1 MLALKILIFEETAI
15 DNAPDNND
23 VDETKIP
30 KGKSIAHHILFHK
43 AVCFDIETGGEKCGI
58 IQISCECFQ
67 ILNGEGERKG
77 TFDEYV
83 NTVSNAVWIEATSR
97 VSHKFHRYH
106 LRIVNAKSIHEVWE
120 RFSTFIKSVGI
131 KKES

>member
-1 MLALKILIFEETAI
+1 MGDGYIDVGVENLDLEFEETAI

-30 KGKSIAHHILFHK
+30 RGKSIAHHILFNK
-43 AVCFDIETGGEKCGI
+43 AVFLSFDIETGGEKCGI

-77 TFDEYV
+77 TFDEVYQSERIDITYGSFFRYFKRLSSV
-83 NTVSNAVWIEATSR
+83 VTLLLSNVSKTTSGLNG
-97 VSHKFHRYH
+97 KN
-106 LRIVNAKSIHEVWE
+106 I
-120 RFSTFIKSVGI
+120 
-131 KKES
+131 